1 MIVKEYDY
9 VRGNNAISPKRK
21 SNEKDK
27 KKYEELKRSKRDR
40 NKRKLEEQK
49 GIRKTAV
56 QIACVIFFVGMVT
69 ISRDAKVYNMQKE
82 VINLDSQIKVV
93 NDENEALRVEL
104 LKVGTLD
111 NIKSQAEERLGM
123 VVATKDNRIQ
133 VEIPKDYLQ
142 DEDDKKSNDKAKQET
157 LFSKLMDALN

>member
-9 VRGNNAISPKRK
+9 VKGNNAISPHRK

-49 GIRKTAV
+49 GVRKAAV

-69 ISRDAKVYNMQKE
+69 ISRDVKVYNMQKE
-82 VINLDSQIKVV
+82 VGNIDSQIKNL

-111 NIKSQAEERLGM
+111 NIKTQAEQRLGM
-123 VVATKDNRIQ
+123 FVPTKDNRIQ
-133 VEIPKDYLQ
+133 IEIPKGYL
-142 DEDDKKSNDKAKQET
+142 EDKDKKKTEDKTNQET
-157 LFSKLMDALN
+157 LFSKLMDALK